1 VGGPGHRQPFG
12 RRPLFGDIRLG
23 ETQPVRELAPHRLLL
38 LQRSIEAFD
47 WIKLTLEKSHG
58 KYLSRESQSV
68 CRISWQIQ
76 CV

>member
-1 VGGPGHRQPFG
+1 VGGAGDRQPFG
-12 RRPLFGDIRLG
+12 RGALFGNIRFG

-47 WIKLTLEKSHG
+47 WTKLTLEKSHG
-58 KYLSRESQSV
+58 KYLSRIAII
-68 CRISWQIQ
+68 CRISRPIQ